1 MPKPLELSAEI
12 MTPPP
17 VPQAAQV
24 ASPQPAAA
32 KAALRPKAKVEEI
45 KVPFQVRWPK
55 SDVKAAKLAALNLDF
70 SSESEFMLAC
80 FHAYMQTNGNRK

>member
-24 ASPQPAAA
+24 ASAQPPSVAP
-32 KAALRPKAKVEEI
+32 RPKAKVEEI

-80 FHAYMQTNGNRK
+80 FHAYMQSSGNRK